1 MILMVDTNRIIAGL
15 IKDSISR
22 RIIYSDKFLL
32 LTPKFTLQELKDNKK
47 IILKKSGLSESG
59 LESLLSAMMSNM
71 YVVDDSI
78 IKYKFE
84 EAKHI
89 MDKIGKDDTPF
100 IALAL
105 AVTNDGIWT
114 DDKHFEKQSQIKV
127 WKTQILSSY
136 L

>member
-1 MILMVDTNRIIAGL
+1 MGSVLARIIMKHWDQACT
-15 IKDSISR
+15 
-22 RIIYSDKFLL
+22 FNTAL

-84 EAKHI
+84 EAKYI
-89 MDKIGKDDTPF
+89 MDKIDKDDTPF

-114 DDKHFEKQSQIKV
+114 DDKHFEKQSRIKV

>member
-1 MILMVDTNRIIAGL
+1 MILIVDTNRIIAAL

-32 LTPKFTLQELKDNKK
+32 LAPKFTSQELKDNKK

-59 LESLLSAMMSNM
+59 LESLLSVMMSNM
-71 YVVDDSI
+71 YVVDDAI
-78 IKYKFE
+78 IKYKFK

-89 MDKIGKDDTPF
+89 MDKIDKDDTPF
-100 IALAL
+100 MALAL

-114 DDKHFEKQSQIKV
+114 DDKHFEKQNRIKV

>member
-1 MILMVDTNRIIAGL
+1 MILIVDTNRIIAAL

-84 EAKHI
+84 EAKYI
-89 MDKIGKDDTPF
+89 MDKIDKDDTPF

-114 DDKHFEKQSQIKV
+114 DDKHFEKRSRIKV